1 MLLHVDG
8 NVVNIYI
15 AHSNTGRSTIQ
26 RVHNAEFPWQQNMLL
41 HVHGNAVNIYIAD
54 SKTGR
59 STIQRVN
66 NAEFP
71 W

>member
-1 MLLHVDG
+1 LVKSRQEKRALYKKIPELFILMICLSTL
-8 NVVNIYI
+8 N
-15 AHSNTGRSTIQ
+15 NTK
-26 RVHNAEFPWQQNMLL
+26 QNLLL

-54 SKTGR
+54 SNIGR
-59 STIQRVN
+59 STIQRVH